1 MDIGASTYKETFVMK
16 RKFLVLT
23 LVFTLLL
30 TACSIEHSKDNSE
43 DNSKYDSNNSVQ
55 IKISDFYNPA
65 TNIHY
70 VYCTPMKLYPNDPE
84 KEEYLVI
91 ENEDGSET
99 VFYGVQFED
108 PEEFLCYKDSGCFF
122 LAMNADL
129 DEPTLAKFNP
139 IAASIYDSSNLTYI
153 DFFWADNE
161 YLSEGHNPSEDTWLC
176 RLVTEAITD
185 GESVDISISTEE
197 MSELCYLRMLSKD
210 YPGLHYLISFFG
222 YNGRYF
228 LRDSSINKTVYCP
241 NDVIARLVNR

>member
-1 MDIGASTYKETFVMK
+1 MKRFFTYLLTLCLLASTCLFAGCNKEGEATDEGF
-16 RKFLVLT
+16 
-23 LVFTLLL
+23 
-30 TACSIEHSKDNSE
+30 
-43 DNSKYDSNNSVQ
+43 YDPNT
-55 IKISDFYNPA
+55 D
-65 TNIHY
+65 IHY

-108 PEEFLCYKDSGCFF
+108 PEEFLCYKDSGYFF

-129 DEPTLAKFNP
+129 EEPTLEEFNP
-139 IAASIYDSSNLTYI
+139 IAASIYGSSNLTYI
-153 DFFWADNE
+153 DSFWADNE
-161 YLSEGHNPSEDTWLC
+161 YLPDELKEHNPSEDTWLC

-185 GESVDISISTEE
+185 GESVNISVRTEE
-197 MSELCYLRMLSKD
+197 MSALYYLHMESED